1 METLSHSA
9 QDYLETI
16 LIFTLEKGKARV
28 KEVAEHLGVKKPS
41 VVAAVKALVK
51 KGLVH
56 HEHYGYLELTPEG
69 MAVAQEV
76 YHRHQVLFR
85 FFRRILGVEAQTAEN
100 DACQIE
106 HYISP
111 NTLERLVRFVEFVES
126 FPDREQD
133 PKWLSHFRRYAETGK
148 PPPCAKGEFHGGERM
163 KTLDQLKVG
172 ERAVVKA
179 VRGDAS
185 FKKRVLAMGV
195 VPGTELVV
203 ERVAPLGDPV
213 DFRLR
218 GFHLSLRKEEAKN
231 IEVEV
236 K

>member
-9 QDYLETI
+9 QDYLEAI
-16 LIFTLEKGKARV
+16 LVLTSEMGKARV
-28 KEVAEHLGVKKPS
+28 KEVAERLGVKKPS
-41 VVAAVKALVK
+41 VVAAVKALME

-56 HEHYGYLELTPEG
+56 HEHYGYLELTPKG
-69 MAVAQEV
+69 MSVAQQI

-85 FFRRILGVEAQTAEN
+85 FFHRILGVEAQTAEN

-111 NTLERLVRFVEFVES
+111 NTLERLVKLVEFVES

-133 PKWLSHFRRYAETGK
+133 SKWLSHFRKYAETGE
-148 PPPCAKGEFHGGERM
+148 PPPCVERKGGKSM
-163 KTLDQLKVG
+163 KTLDQVKVG
-172 ERAVVKA
+172 EKATVKA

-185 FKKRVLAMGV
+185 LKKRMLAMGL
-195 VPGTELVV
+195 VPGTEVVV

-213 DFRLR
+213 DFRIR
-218 GFHLSLRKEEAKN
+218 GFHLSLRKEEARN